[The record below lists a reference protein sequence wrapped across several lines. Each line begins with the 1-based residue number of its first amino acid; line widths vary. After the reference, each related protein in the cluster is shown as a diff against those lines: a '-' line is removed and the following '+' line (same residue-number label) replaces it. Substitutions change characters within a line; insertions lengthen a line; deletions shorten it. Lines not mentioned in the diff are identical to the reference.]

1 LSRGPVAALVAALLA
16 GCGTAGGPSPE
27 AVDPAGLGESLVVV
41 VAGTFPSAQAAE
53 TAISSELSLGE
64 LDGFHAVPV
73 TDLHLDGA
81 YVRSAPG
88 RDRVPCATTTTS
100 AGACGLGTV
109 ELALV
114 PLDRLDAAREEPCI
128 DTLDSVEL
136 PLCFEPGEAALRAA
150 FEDPT
155 RWAAVTAFRTLAGAT
170 RFLGMVEAMRGPG
183 FAVDLLVVHAVRTAG
198 NTNIGLGREE
208 RPDGSGP
215 LGDELPDQA
224 SHQTA
229 P

>member
-1 LSRGPVAALVAALLA
+1 MSRASVAAVAAALLA
-16 GCGTAGGPSPE
+16 GCGTAGGPSTPG
-27 AVDPAGLGESLVVV
+27 VDAAGLGESLVVV

-53 TAISSELSLGE
+53 AAISAQLSLGE
-64 LDGFHAVPV
+64 FDGFHAVPV
-73 TDLHLDGA
+73 TDLRLDGA

-88 RDRVPCATTTTS
+88 REPVPCATTATV

-114 PLDRLDAAREEPCI
+114 PLDELDAAREEPCI

-136 PLCFEPGEAALRAA
+136 PLCFEPGEATLRAA
-150 FEDPT
+150 FGDPT

-170 RFLGMVEAMRGPG
+170 RFLGTVEAMRGPG
-183 FAVDLLVVHAVRTAG
+183 FAADLLVVHAVRTAG
-198 NTNIGLGREE
+198 DTGIGLGQEE
-208 RPDGSGP
+208 HPDGSGP

-224 SHQTA
+224 SYQTA